1 MIIGLIGK
9 IASGKDTVSK
19 YIKEKHG
26 FEEIVLGDIV
36 REIAK
41 ERGLS
46 LDRESLLNLQKEL
59 TRKYGEDYIIKLA
72 VKRIKEKMKEGKKDF
87 VVNGLRREMDVK
99 VLKDSFK
106 DVVIVEV
113 YCDDK
118 IRFERIKNRGR
129 EGDPK
134 TFSEFVK
141 QDEEEERS
149 FNISKVIK
157 KYADYRI
164 TNNST
169 LQELYEEVDKLISK
183 LKMKNKK

>member
-9 IASGKDTVSK
+9 IASGKDAVSK
-19 YIKEKHG
+19 YIKERYG
-26 FEEIVLGDIV
+26 FEEIVMGDVV

-41 ERGLS
+41 KRGLS
-46 LDRESLLNLQKEL
+46 LDRESLLKLQEEL
-59 TRKYGEDYIIKLA
+59 IRKYGEDYIIKL
-72 VKRIKEKMKEGKKDF
+72 VVEKIKEEMKEGKRDF

-99 VLKDSFK
+99 VLKDNFK
-106 DVVIVEV
+106 DAVIVEV

-118 IRFERIKNRGR
+118 IRFERIRNRGR

-134 TFSEFVK
+134 TFLEFIK

-149 FNISKVIK
+149 FNISEVIK
-157 KYADYRI
+157 KYANYRI

-169 LQELYEEVDKLISK
+169 LQKLYEEVDKLISK
-183 LKMKNKK
+183 LKK